1 MTALRDMIRRLRGKP
16 EPRHARHIE
25 AGGGGWRWSGTPTL
39 TAPNNAILAAH
50 TPARHR
56 AAALAANS
64 AVAAAAV
71 ESWTA
76 ALAGAGGWQV
86 RSGHPDRDTAAAL
99 SDEFEGIIHPAL
111 PIVARA
117 LCRDGESFTR
127 ILTGPDR
134 FRVRHLPAGQIDASL
149 TRNLEG
155 DRAIVAGIEID
166 GDDEPIA
173 YHVHRTPPDA
183 PFNLLGETVRVSA
196 DEMLHVYDRLHPGQI
211 RGLTWLHPALAKLSD
226 FDAASD
232 AMLMSL
238 KTQALFA
245 GFIIDLNGGTGGFD
259 GNESG
264 GAVNLALEPGG
275 MRFLPAGTDIKFAQP
290 GGGLSQQAEFL
301 KIQLHEIAAA
311 LGLPYEVVTG
321 DLSQT
326 NYSSARFG
334 ALQFR
339 RRAEMLQK
347 TLIEGQFLRPLWRRF
362 IAWKALTGDVPADAA
377 ASPDY
382 NVTFTPPG
390 WPTID
395 PLKETNADI
404 RALEAGLKSRAEIIA
419 ARGRDPD
426 EVDREIEADRIPA
439 RQEVT
444 Q

>member
-1 MTALRDMIRRLRGKP
+1 MIPLRNMINRLRGKP
-16 EPRHARHIE
+16 GPRRVRHIE
-25 AGGGGWRWSGTPTL
+25 AGSGSWRWSGSPML
-39 TAPNNAILAAH
+39 AAPNSAILAAQG
-50 TPARHR
+50 PARHR

-86 RSGHPDRDTAAAL
+86 RPGHPDRDTAAAL
-99 SDEFEGIIHPAL
+99 ADEFEAIIHPAL

-127 ILTGPDR
+127 ILTSADR
-134 FRVRHLPAGQIDASL
+134 FRIRHLPAGQIDASL

-155 DRAIVAGIEID
+155 DRAIVAGVEID

-183 PFNLLGETVRVSA
+183 PFNILGEAVRIPA
-196 DEMLHVYDRLHPGQI
+196 DEVLHVFDRQHPGQI
-211 RGLTWLHPALAKLSD
+211 RGLTWLHPALAKLAD

-259 GNESG
+259 GTESG

-311 LGLPYEVVTG
+311 LGLPYEMLTG
-321 DLSQT
+321 DLSET
-326 NYSSARFG
+326 NYSSARFS

-347 TLIEGQFLRPLWRRF
+347 TLIEGQFLRPLWQRF
-362 IAWKALTGDVPADAA
+362 IAWKALTGDLPVDAVG
-377 ASPDY
+377 SPHCK
-382 NVTFTPPG
+382 VTFTPPG

-404 RALEAGLKSRAEIIA
+404 RALESGLKSRAEIIA

-426 EVDREIEADRIPA
+426 EVAREIETDRIPA

>member
-1 MTALRDMIRRLRGKP
+1 MIALRDMINRLRGKP
-16 EPRHARHIE
+16 EPRRARHIE

-39 TAPNNAILAAH
+39 AAPNQSILAAQG
-50 TPARHR
+50 PARHR

-86 RSGHPDRDTAAAL
+86 RPGHPDRDTAAAL
-99 SDEFEGIIHPAL
+99 ADEFEAIIHPAL

-155 DRAIVAGIEID
+155 DRAIVARIEID

-173 YHVHRTPPDA
+173 YHVHRSPPDA
-183 PFNLLGETVRVSA
+183 PFNLLAETMRIPEA
-196 DEMLHVYDRLHPGQI
+196 EILHVFDRQHPGQV
-211 RGLTWLHPALAKLSD
+211 RGITWLHAALAKLSD

-245 GFIIDLNGGTGGFD
+245 GFIVDMNGGTGGFE
-259 GNESG
+259 GHESG

-311 LGLPYEVVTG
+311 LGLPYEMLTG
-321 DLSQT
+321 DLSET
-326 NYSSARFG
+326 NYSSARFS

-362 IAWKALTGDVPADAA
+362 IPWKALTGDLPADAA

-382 NVTFTPPG
+382 KVTFTPPG

-404 RALEAGLKSRAEIIA
+404 RALESGLKSRAEIIA

-426 EVDREIEADRIPA
+426 EVDREIEADRLPA
-439 RQEVT
+439 RQEVG